1 MFLLFSH
8 LTQVPLELNAAKA
21 LGIEVLCTFQMVFTV
36 FSVEDQRR
44 RESPEPGN
52 LAIGLAHTAGV
63 LIGVRWASFMHFS
76 IYIIWSF
83 CCFLSHWHRKKISQL
98 NMWVEL
104 VLQEVWSILKKSNK
118 KQPNQRKTELKY
130 NRHEEVCF

>member
-63 LIGVRWASFMHFS
+63 LIGVRWASSTPIVYYLYFFS
-76 IYIIWSF
+76 TARATVGW
-83 CCFLSHWHRKKISQL
+83 ISQY
-98 NMWVEL
+98 
-104 VLQEVWSILKKSNK
+104 
-118 KQPNQRKTELKY
+118 T
-130 NRHEEVCF
+130 